1 MIRLFLIL
9 YLCPGLGFAANDLV
23 GENGKTTGA
32 GDSKRSDEY
41 EVTKYNNQLYRED
54 VDSES
59 TQANAFVMGSNVM
72 GGCVG
77 TNVGGRTDSVC
88 AASPKSPECVGL
100 SQALRNAANCLTR
113 DGAGECTSWGAD
125 GFTMTDWMAFSSQ
138 YASSMT
144 GCYSTK
150 TRTDALVSPMTGLT
164 EMASGAPV
172 MVPTLAPEESRSG
185 VSRSTAVNAL
195 GWKEL
200 SERFPDGS
208 VYLGYENGEIM
219 RRAFAGEPFAA
230 IVNESPFVGKLDRT
244 KRNAVE
250 ETLADPGPVV
260 AKALEGRVTP
270 ASGAE
275 VSVTSAGQSTRFN
288 ASGGPALLAG
298 AQVLA
303 PTREATP
310 LAPSPRGR
318 GISEGYAQAFGAS
331 APVDVGA
338 RHLASIEKIS
348 PGAMNP
354 LSDLRGPAVSPAP
367 AEMHGISLFERVS
380 VSYRKRRRE
389 FHTHGSTKAGDE
401 IRGMGT
407 PEAFRNL

>member
-23 GENGKTTGA
+23 GENGKTAGA
-32 GDSKRSDEY
+32 GNSKRSDEY
-41 EVTKYNNQLYRED
+41 AVTKYNNQLYRGD
-54 VDSES
+54 VASES

-100 SQALRNAANCLTR
+100 NQALRNAANCLTR
-113 DGAGECTSWGAD
+113 DDAGECTSWGAD

-150 TRTDALVSPMTGLT
+150 TRTDALVTPMAGLT

-172 MVPTLAPEESRSG
+172 TVPTVAPEESSSG
-185 VSRSTAVNAL
+185 ISRSTAVNAL

-230 IVNESPFVGKLDRT
+230 IVNESPFVAKLDRT

-250 ETLADPGPVV
+250 ETLADPDSAV
-260 AKALEGRVTP
+260 AKALEGRS
-270 ASGAE
+270 AAGGAE
-275 VSVTSAGQSTRFN
+275 VSVASAGVPVGVS
-288 ASGGPALLAG
+288 APVG
-298 AQVLA
+298 AEVSA
-303 PTREATP
+303 PHKDPTP
-310 LAPSPRGR
+310 LAPTPRGR
-318 GISEGYAQAFGAS
+318 GILESHAQTTGAS
-331 APVDVGA
+331 TPVPLDAGA
-338 RHLASIEKIS
+338 RQLASIEKIS